1 VARYNVLDTPPDGAF
16 DRVAA
21 LAARLLDTP
30 AASVTIV
37 DTDRIWFKATHG
49 LDGVTQVDRQPG
61 LCSSAIR
68 RDDALVIPD
77 VLADP
82 MARTNPLVTRS
93 TSIRFYAA
101 APITTSDGYRLG
113 TVNVLDTRPRRITRA
128 ETATLADLA
137 SLVMDQLE
145 LRLSALGAVRA
156 ERQQLDR
163 ERLRTQAESRRAQG
177 EQRAREQAERDM
189 AAVNSFA
196 ATLQRTLLPPALP
209 AVPGLEL
216 ASHYHTASPAD
227 VGGDFYDVVPLTD
240 GRWAFFLGD
249 VCGKGAEAAA
259 VTSLAR
265 YTLRAAAHHEPDP
278 RHVLHLL
285 NTALLLDP
293 SIGSRFCTA
302 IFGFLT
308 PADDGAFDLCLA
320 TGGHPPA
327 YHLRPAER
335 QEHPR
340 VEAVHPEGG
349 MLIGALE
356 KARFTSRTLRL
367 APGETLLLYTD
378 GLTEIRT
385 ADGAMLGQERLADF
399 LGQCATPVSAASLVD
414 DIAAMIHGL
423 SNGVR
428 DDIALLALSAPVAAP
443 EGTSTTAHT
452 AAAPEK

>member
-49 LDGVTQVDRQPG
+49 LDGVTQVDRRPG

-82 MARTNPLVTRS
+82 IARTNPLVTRS

-113 TVNVLDTRPRRITRA
+113 TVNVLDTRPRQVTRA

-189 AAVNSFA
+189 AAVSSLA

-216 ASHYHTASPAD
+216 ASHYHTASAAE
-227 VGGDFYDVVPLTD
+227 VGGDFYDVVPLTN

-265 YTLRAAAHHEPDP
+265 YTLRAAAHQERDP
-278 RHVLHLL
+278 KDVLRLL
-285 NTALLLDP
+285 NAALLLDP
-293 SIGSRFCTA
+293 SIGSRFCTV
-302 IFGFLT
+302 IFGFLKPT
-308 PADDGAFDLCLA
+308 DDGAFDLCMA

-327 YHLRPAER
+327 FHLRPLER
-335 QEHPR
+335 QKQPR
-340 VEAVHPEGG
+340 VEALHPEGG

-356 KARFTSRTLRL
+356 KAHFTSRTLRL

-378 GLTEIRT
+378 GLIETRN
-385 ADGAMLGQERLADF
+385 ADGDMLGQERLSDF
-399 LGQCATPVSAASLVD
+399 LAQCATPVSAASLVD
-414 DIAAMIHGL
+414 DTAALIQGL
-423 SNGVR
+423 SHGVR
-428 DDIALLALSAPVAAP
+428 DDIALLALSAPLAAP
-443 EGTSTTAHT
+443 EGTSTTVHT
-452 AAAPEK
+452 AAAPE